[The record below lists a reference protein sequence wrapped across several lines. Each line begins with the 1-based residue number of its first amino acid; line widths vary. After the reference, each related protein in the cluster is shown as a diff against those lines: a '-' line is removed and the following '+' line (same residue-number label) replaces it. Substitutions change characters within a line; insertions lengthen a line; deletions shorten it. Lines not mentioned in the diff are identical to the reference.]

1 MATEASN
8 CHVDIDKVLSD
19 PPLLVESF
27 SDSEIDS
34 DTTNI
39 CVQNVVSYMVGYLL
53 RRILFSSQ
61 TCQSKF
67 IVTRLSENDLM
78 TGLLKAK
85 AYREMGTLIYTSH
98 LFAYLAAV

>member
-1 MATEASN
+1 MAG
-8 CHVDIDKVLSD
+8 
-19 PPLLVESF
+19 
-27 SDSEIDS
+27 
-34 DTTNI
+34 
-39 CVQNVVSYMVGYLL
+39 YML

-67 IVTRLSENDLM
+67 VVTRLSENDLM

-98 LFAYLAAV
+98 LFASLLAQFVQYFFHIVHMEKVLVRLVHYAELVLLDGVTCSCVMQPV